1 MCRLDSF
8 LPVMLGS
15 GMVTCFKDCL
25 WLLIMMLAEV
35 VPLPV
40 VKDTV
45 HTHIRC
51 LNKGEKGTVTILAAL
66 GNLL

>member
-1 MCRLDSF
+1 MF
-8 LPVMLGS
+8 Q
-15 GMVTCFKDCL
+15 KL

-51 LNKGEKGTVTILAAL
+51 LDKKENGTIPILAVL

>member
-1 MCRLDSF
+1 
-8 LPVMLGS
+8 MLGS
-15 GMVTCFKDCL
+15 GIVPCFKNCL

-40 VKDTV
+40 VKDAV

-51 LNKGEKGTVTILAAL
+51 LDKEENGTITILAVL